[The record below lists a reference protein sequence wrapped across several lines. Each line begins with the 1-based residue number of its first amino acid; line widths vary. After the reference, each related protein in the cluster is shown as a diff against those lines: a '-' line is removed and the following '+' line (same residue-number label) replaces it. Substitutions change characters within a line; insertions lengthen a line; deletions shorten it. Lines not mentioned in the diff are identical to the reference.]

1 MVIVQLK
8 RGHRTTNQVQE
19 TEKKIRGICIIY
31 YTIYIYVHIS
41 IYILYYIL
49 RIKCFVL
56 YDIVE
61 KIKYQFR

>member
-1 MVIVQLK
+1 M
-8 RGHRTTNQVQE
+8 QE

-49 RIKCFVL
+49 RILRIKCFVL

-61 KIKYQFR
+61 KIEYQFR